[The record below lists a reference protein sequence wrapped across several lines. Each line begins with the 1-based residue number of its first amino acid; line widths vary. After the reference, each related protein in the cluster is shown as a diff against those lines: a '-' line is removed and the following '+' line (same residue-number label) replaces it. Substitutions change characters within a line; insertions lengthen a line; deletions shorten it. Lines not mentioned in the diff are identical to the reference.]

1 MGKTP
6 MRNGSWRR
14 HVDDSKLTLYMKHET
29 ATKLH
34 EEAKAAEI
42 ERMAAKA
49 QQEQERINN
58 HRGKQEQALAA
69 RAAKRLLEQ
78 DAKLCEQ
85 LLTEA
90 CKSLED
96 AQDARISARSDNVNL
111 KSQLHMAQTKLADAQ
126 QRLHKAVDRHTMQT
140 AIVGDLQALL
150 EDALKPTAP
159 GIVEERSQKLREAW
173 TNSRAAWDKIQKAV
187 FKKEHDRALKKRAKG
202 LLGL

>member
-1 MGKTP
+1 
-6 MRNGSWRR
+6 
-14 HVDDSKLTLYMKHET
+14 
-29 ATKLH
+29 
-34 EEAKAAEI
+34 
-42 ERMAAKA
+42 
-49 QQEQERINN
+49 
-58 HRGKQEQALAA
+58 
-69 RAAKRLLEQ
+69 
-78 DAKLCEQ
+78 
-85 LLTEA
+85 
-90 CKSLED
+90 
-96 AQDARISARSDNVNL
+96 VNL